1 LQNLEVLK
9 EERLQ
14 WKKIGNEVTR
24 EDSKRLEVLNGGFI
38 NVLAQGCTEI
48 IASKIML
55 AVSLLM

>member
-1 LQNLEVLK
+1 
-9 EERLQ
+9 LQ